1 MSFLQYKKSILL
13 VLALLIGSLSTIAQT
28 KWQSDTFRVAGNCSM
43 CKKRIE
49 EAAYIK
55 GVKSADWNKTT
66 KILTVVYS
74 PAKAQQTQIIQA
86 VLKAGHDAGTQRATD
101 KHYNTLPDCCAYRT
115 GTCND

>member
-1 MSFLQYKKSILL
+1 MSFLPLKKSILFL
-13 VLALLIGSLSTIAQT
+13 VVTMLGTLGSLAQT
-28 KWQSDTFRVAGNCSM
+28 KWQTDTIHVAGNCSM

-66 KILTVVYS
+66 KTLTVVYS
-74 PAKAQQTQIIQA
+74 PAKAQRSQIIQA
-86 VLKAGHDAGTQRATD
+86 VLKVGHDAGSQRAAD
-101 KHYNTLPDCCAYRT
+101 KQYKNLPDCCAYRT